1 MNRYIITN
9 TIPIKGRKVEIY
21 SIQAESKEDAEHK
34 FINGDSGYF
43 IDSRYEDLKEDITDY
58 KSLEIDEL

>member
-1 MNRYIITN
+1 MKRYIITN
-9 TIPIKGRKVEIY
+9 IIPIKGRKVEIY

-43 IDSRYEDLKEDITDY
+43 IDSRYEDLKEDITDC
-58 KSLEIDEL
+58 KSLEIDEI

>member
-1 MNRYIITN
+1 MKRYIITN

-21 SIQAESKEDAEHK
+21 SIQAKSKEDAEHK

>member
-58 KSLEIDEL
+58 KSLEIDEI

>member
-1 MNRYIITN
+1 MKRYIITN

-21 SIQAESKEDAEHK
+21 SIQAESKEDAKHK

-43 IDSRYEDLKEDITDY
+43 IDSRYEDLKEDITDC
-58 KSLEIDEL
+58 KSLEIDEI

>member
-1 MNRYIITN
+1 MKRYIITN

-43 IDSRYEDLKEDITDY
+43 IGSRYEDLKEDITDY